1 MAPVHVS
8 VVKRSD
14 AVDAV
19 DAADT
24 VEAEVTSV
32 LYVSGGYSL
41 TAQTARGTTLRAHWS
56 GQRLEVGEWVGL
68 KISNP
73 WIYS

>member
-8 VVKRSD
+8 VVKPS
-14 AVDAV
+14 

-24 VEAEVTSV
+24 VDAEVISV
-32 LYVSGGYSL
+32 LYVPGGYSL
-41 TAQTARGTTLRAHWS
+41 TAQTARGTTLRAYWS
-56 GQRLEVGEWVGL
+56 GLRLEVGERVGL
-68 KISNP
+68 KISKP